1 MSEHWAVI
9 PVKGLADSK
18 TRLSSFLGERK
29 KLLVEA
35 LLQDVLSSILRSR
48 VYDKVLVVSPD
59 DSVSALAR
67 TDSLSFIGHT
77 GLGFIRALVQA
88 NKLAIKVNAWLLTT
102 LMDDILFI
110 MNL

>member
-9 PVKGLADSK
+9 PVKGLTDSK

-29 KLLVEA
+29 KMLVEA
-35 LLQDVLSSILRSR
+35 SLQDVLSSILRPR

-67 TDSLSFIGHT
+67 SDRLSFLGQP
-77 GLGFIRALVQA
+77 GLALNSAIEQA
-88 NKLAIKVNAWLLTT
+88 NKLALKENARTLTT
-102 LMDDILFI
+102 
-110 MNL
+110 NLAYIP